1 MFFTCLS
8 LVQALYYKP
17 DELSFFFLVQ
27 QVVKIPKV
35 NRHIM
40 DSIMEDEIDLDT
52 ENVDKSSI
60 KKKKRKLELNKA
72 ILHDKRFEEMFV
84 NKVWNFTGCFS
95 VLLLDCSLAD
105 GFVPS
110 MLVVV
115 YKKKLQ
121 HISINLS

>member
-1 MFFTCLS
+1 
-8 LVQALYYKP
+8 
-17 DELSFFFLVQ
+17 
-27 QVVKIPKV
+27 
-35 NRHIM
+35 M

-121 HISINLS
+121 HISVHLSYFLPDLMLVQCCCCLF

>member
-1 MFFTCLS
+1 
-8 LVQALYYKP
+8 
-17 DELSFFFLVQ
+17 
-27 QVVKIPKV
+27 
-35 NRHIM
+35 M
-40 DSIMEDEIDLDT
+40 DSIREDEIDLDM

-72 ILHDKRFEEMFV
+72 ILDDDRFKEMFE

-95 VLLLDCSLAD
+95 VLLLGCSLAHR
-105 GFVPS
+105 FVLS

-121 HISINLS
+121 HISILLS